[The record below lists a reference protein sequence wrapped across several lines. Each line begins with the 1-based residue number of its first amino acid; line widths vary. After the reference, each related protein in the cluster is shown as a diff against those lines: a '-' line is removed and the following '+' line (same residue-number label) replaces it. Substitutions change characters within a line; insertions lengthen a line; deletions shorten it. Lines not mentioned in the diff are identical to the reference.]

1 MKKTDARV
9 RYTVKM
15 LKEALLTCLAERPIN
30 RITVKEVC
38 EAAGINR
45 ATFYT
50 HFTDCFDLLEAIEND
65 LLCDFEK
72 SLRYV
77 SSPDVSALV
86 EAIYDMIRSNEEV
99 CRVLVFGNTNA
110 SVLRKMIALARP
122 QSIAWWRKQLKK
134 ATDDEL
140 EMLYTHLSNGLLH
153 VVVEGYD
160 RFDRETVIGFVDRT
174 VKASLAA
181 FA

>member
-9 RYTVKM
+9 RYTIRV
-15 LKEALLTCLAERPIN
+15 LKESLLSCLAERPIN

-38 EAAGINR
+38 DRAEVNR

-50 HFTDCFDLLEAIEND
+50 HFADCFDLLEAIETD
-65 LLCDFEK
+65 LLDEFEK
-72 SLRYV
+72 SLHYV
-77 SSPDVSALV
+77 DSPDVSALV
-86 EAIYDMIRSNEEV
+86 EAIYDMIKNNETV
-99 CRVLVFGNTNA
+99 CRVLVFGNTN
-110 SVLRKMIALARP
+110 SSLLRRMIDLARP
-122 QSIAWWRKQLKK
+122 GSLANWRRHLKG
-134 ATDDEL
+134 ASDEDL

-160 RFDRETVIGFVDRT
+160 RFEREKVIRFVDRT

-181 FA
+181 FS

>member
-9 RYTVKM
+9 RYTIMV
-15 LKEALLTCLAERPIN
+15 LKESLLACLAQRPIN

-65 LLCDFEK
+65 LLGEFEK

-77 SSPDVSALV
+77 EQPDVSALV
-86 EAIYDMIRSNEEV
+86 EAIYDMIQNNEKV

-122 QSIAWWRKQLKK
+122 ESIAYWRKHLKK
-134 ATDDEL
+134 ATEEDL

-160 RFDRETVIGFVDRT
+160 RFDRETVIRFVDRT

-181 FA
+181 FS